1 MNPTNAKLMLLLP
14 ACAALSMINA
24 AGLAQPCVPIESEIL
39 VADDGG
45 VGDAYG
51 WAVAIDGEI
60 AVVGAVNDDARGAD
74 SGSVYILRHDGSG
87 WDETHKIVPVSIRSN
102 DSFGDAV
109 GISGNTI
116 VVGAPGD
123 DDSGSGAGAA
133 YVFEFV
139 NNAWTQTALLVP
151 PAPAAGDNFASS
163 VDIDGDTIVVG
174 AMLDDDNGGNA
185 GKAYIYRRVAGS
197 WGLEASFQSD
207 DIAEFDRFG
216 KDVAI
221 SGDRALISCDSD
233 DDLGPTSGSAYVFT
247 RVDGVWTQTAKLLA
261 SDGDADD
268 QFGER
273 LDIDQ
278 DTIIVGARY
287 DDAMGTW
294 SGSAYIFEYDGASWN
309 EQVKLNAYDAGNSEF
324 FGHDVAIHQG
334 RAMVGAWGQNDPFGL
349 FNAGAA
355 YAYSRTSEGWGLDRK
370 IVASDQEGWD
380 FFGYS
385 VAISSEHAII
395 GADGNDD
402 FWWGQ
407 DAGAVYMIT
416 LNCEASC
423 SADLNSDGSLDF
435 FDISYF
441 LNNRVDYNN
450 DSSFNFFDVSAFL
463 AAFAAG
469 CP

>member
-1 MNPTNAKLMLLLP
+1 MIRFVQRRPLTP
-14 ACAALSMINA
+14 CAALAILCS
-24 AGLAQPCVPIESEIL
+24 AGYSQPCAPLESELL

-45 VGDAYG
+45 VGDGYG
-51 WAVAIDGEI
+51 WAVAIDGDI
-60 AVVGAVNDDARGAD
+60 AVVGAVNDDARGTD
-74 SGSVYILRHDGSG
+74 SGSVYILGFDGSG
-87 WDETHKIVPVSIRSN
+87 WDEADKIVPAGIRTN
-102 DSFGDAV
+102 DAFGDAV

-123 DDSGSGAGAA
+123 DDSGSGAGSVF
-133 YVFEFV
+133 VFELINSV
-139 NNAWTQTALLVP
+139 WTQSALLVP
-151 PAPAAGDNFASS
+151 PPPADGDNFGSS
-163 VDIDGDTIVVG
+163 VGIDGDTIVVG
-174 AMLDDDNGGNA
+174 AMLDDDNGSNA
-185 GKAYIYRRVAGS
+185 GKAYIYRRVAGD
-197 WGLEASFQSD
+197 WTLEASFQSD

-216 KDVAI
+216 KDVAV
-221 SGDRALISCDSD
+221 SGDRVLISCDSD
-233 DDLGPTSGSAYVFT
+233 DDLGSASGSAYVFT
-247 RVDGVWTQTAKLLA
+247 RVGSVWTQTAKLLA
-261 SDGDADD
+261 SDGDEDD

-278 DTIIVGARY
+278 DTIIIGARY

-294 SGSAYIFEYDGASWN
+294 SGSAYIFEYDGVGWN
-309 EQVKLNAYDAGNSEF
+309 EQIKLNAFDARSSEF
-324 FGHDVAIHQG
+324 FGHDVAIHNG
-334 RAMVGAWGQNDPFGL
+334 RALVGAWGQNDPFGI

-355 YAYSRTSEGWGLDRK
+355 YAYSRTSEGWTLDRK

-402 FWWGQ
+402 FWWGE

-423 SADLNSDGSLDF
+423 PADLNSDGSLNF
-435 FDISYF
+435 FDVSYF
-441 LNNRVDYNN
+441 LTNQVDFNN
-450 DSSFNFFDVSAFL
+450 DSLFNFFDVSAFL

-469 CP
+469 CS